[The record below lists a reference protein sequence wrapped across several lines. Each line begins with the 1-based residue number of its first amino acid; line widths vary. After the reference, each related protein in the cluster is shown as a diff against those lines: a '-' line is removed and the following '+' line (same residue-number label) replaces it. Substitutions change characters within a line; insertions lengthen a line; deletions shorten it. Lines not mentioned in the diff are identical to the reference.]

1 MASIPRTT
9 PLQAPALVDARQVC
23 IAAVDGA
30 ALQGLSF
37 SIVPGLTVLRG
48 GEGRGKTTLLRL
60 LAGQFRP
67 SAGSIE
73 TRARTV
79 FHHDPR
85 DRRVDAVVARQWL
98 QSLQPA
104 YADWQT
110 DAVDELVDAFGL
122 REHIDKPLYMLSTG
136 SRRKVG
142 LVAAAASR
150 ADLVLLDTPFAAL
163 DGPSCRLLTEL
174 LQEAA
179 DNSAQAWV
187 LADYELPTGIAPGRL
202 AALIDL
208 GA

>member
-1 MASIPRTT
+1 M
-9 PLQAPALVDARQVC
+9 QAPTLVDARQIC
-23 IAAVDGA
+23 IAATDGA

-37 SIVPGLTVLRG
+37 TIAPGLTVVRG

-60 LAGQFRP
+60 LAGQFKP
-67 SAGSIE
+67 AAGSIDN
-73 TRARTV
+73 RARSV

-85 DRRVDAVVARQWL
+85 DRQADAVVASLWL

-104 YADWQT
+104 YADWQA
-110 DAVDELVDAFGL
+110 DAIDGLVDAFGL
-122 REHIDKPLYMLSTG
+122 DEHISKPLYMLSTG

-163 DGPSCRLLTEL
+163 DAPSCRLLTEL

-179 DNSAQAWV
+179 DSTVQAWV
-187 LADYELPTGIAPGRL
+187 VADYERPAGIKPDRL
-202 AALIDL
+202 AACIDL
-208 GA
+208 GE